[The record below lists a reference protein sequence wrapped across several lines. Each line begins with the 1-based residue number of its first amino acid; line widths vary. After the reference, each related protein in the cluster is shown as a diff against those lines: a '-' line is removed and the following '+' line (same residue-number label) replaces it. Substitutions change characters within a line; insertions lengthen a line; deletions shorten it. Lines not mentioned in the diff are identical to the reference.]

1 MRSFVVS
8 CLLAAAASE
17 TTEAPQLLSTS
28 VKNVRGNMGKNRIIR
43 IPLPS
48 KDDAAAAGGVDPST
62 IIGQMLESVDGD
74 EFGVTHEGIDVMVRV
89 CSFAFLFMLLN
100 KSVQQIPES
109 SLDALKEVGFKYEDT
124 TEEWMGQF
132 QKNFED
138 PNFVCQNSASACAK
152 ADNFYR
158 FALACIFVYLF
169 VCLFVCFFIYLFI
182 YSFAFGD
189 SNDQVLPTLGC
200 NPLPNR

>member
-100 KSVQQIPES
+100 KSVQ
-109 SLDALKEVGFKYEDT
+109 
-124 TEEWMGQF
+124 
-132 QKNFED
+132 
-138 PNFVCQNSASACAK
+138 
-152 ADNFYR
+152 
-158 FALACIFVYLF
+158 
-169 VCLFVCFFIYLFI
+169 
-182 YSFAFGD
+182 
-189 SNDQVLPTLGC
+189 
-200 NPLPNR
+200 